1 MDLIST
7 RLNSI
12 KCGGFNDD
20 GNDDED
26 DSDNTRGRVWV
37 SQHKTDCIW
46 LFHPKDRP
54 IVDKPMCDQ
63 KYKIE
68 QINM

>member
-12 KCGGFNDD
+12 TCGGFDD
-20 GNDDED
+20 DDNDDED

-37 SQHKTDCIW
+37 SQHRTDCIW
-46 LFHPKDRP
+46 LFHPS
-54 IVDKPMCDQ
+54 DKLMCDQ
-63 KYKIE
+63 DYKIE
-68 QINM
+68 QITM